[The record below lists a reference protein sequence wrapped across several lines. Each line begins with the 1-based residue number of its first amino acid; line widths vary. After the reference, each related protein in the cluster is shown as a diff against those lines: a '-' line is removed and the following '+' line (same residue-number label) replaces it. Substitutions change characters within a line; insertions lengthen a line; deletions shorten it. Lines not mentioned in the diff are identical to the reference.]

1 MEYTRKEGVTV
12 PRAATDGKIR
22 RPIPVDFLLHN
33 CEKHSQLLYLTLLI
47 QTFRWGD

>member
-22 RPIPVDFLLHN
+22 IPLDFLLNN